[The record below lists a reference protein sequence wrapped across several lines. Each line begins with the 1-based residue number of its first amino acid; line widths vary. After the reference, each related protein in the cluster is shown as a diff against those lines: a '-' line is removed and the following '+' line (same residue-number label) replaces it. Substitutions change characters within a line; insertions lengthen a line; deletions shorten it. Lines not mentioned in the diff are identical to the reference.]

1 MVHWTAGLKSACLMI
16 SFFKGNTQMVRMG
29 TVQSG
34 PVPYPAQTV
43 SLQTGMGQMGPTQ
56 VSVQ

>member
-1 MVHWTAGLKSACLMI
+1 
-16 SFFKGNTQMVRMG
+16 MVRMG

-34 PVPYPAQTV
+34 PVPYPAQNV
-43 SLQTGMGQMGPTQ
+43 SLQTGIGQMGSTQ

>member
-1 MVHWTAGLKSACLMI
+1 
-16 SFFKGNTQMVRMG
+16 MVRMG
-29 TVQSG
+29 TVQGG
-34 PVPYPAQTV
+34 PVPYPAQSV